1 MPAALRPPQGPGHTG
16 ATALPRT
23 LRHRLQEVRPL
34 ADGRRAGCLHRCGGE
49 AAEPSAH
56 GPVGPLTG
64 QQYWVRKDS
73 AHAKVKVK
81 PTKVKTA
88 TQLLQP
94 QRVPRST
101 SGTHR
106 GISRVSPE
114 RNRLRAVHASKV
126 RVGSEHLARRMIR
139 RVPPSQVLQ
148 NQKVTGSVW
157 RRHWSTGG
165 PRRWRMAAPSRRA
178 LASPGHLWHVP
189 RVTRNTVA
197 RRIRRPKAEIE
208 AKAKFRPRPSA
219 RSC

>member
-1 MPAALRPPQGPGHTG
+1 VPAALRPPQGPGHTG

-94 QRVPRST
+94 QRVTRST

-106 GISRVSPE
+106 GISRVPPE
-114 RNRLRAVHASKV
+114 HRRL
-126 RVGSEHLARRMIR
+126 GTGFARER
-139 RVPPSQVLQ
+139 RGGRKCVERRIGQAAPPSQVMQ
-148 NQKVTGSVW
+148 HQRVTRST
-157 RRHWSTGG
+157 RRHFRSIAGAR
-165 PRRWRMAAPSRRA
+165 PRQAA
-178 LASPGHLWHVP
+178 ASARKAVAPPGHLWPTP

-197 RRIRRPKAEIE
+197 RRRRRSKAPGAIQ
-208 AKAKFRPRPSA
+208 ALK
-219 RSC
+219 